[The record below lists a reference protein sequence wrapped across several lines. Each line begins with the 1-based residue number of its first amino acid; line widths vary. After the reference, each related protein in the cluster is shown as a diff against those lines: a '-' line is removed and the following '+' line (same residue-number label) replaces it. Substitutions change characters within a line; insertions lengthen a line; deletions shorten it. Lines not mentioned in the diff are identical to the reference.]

1 MEELGAGWSRFNNKV
16 IAVNKSAG
24 LSTFDVIRRFRKIIR
39 VKKIGHSGTLD
50 PLATGLVLL
59 LTGSATKLSGY
70 LMELPKKYIADIKLG
85 EATDTQDAEGTIVRT
100 GEWENTREEDITA
113 ALAGL
118 AGLRKQTPPMF
129 SALKHRGLPLYAL
142 AREGKEVAREPRE
155 VNTYS
160 IRLLECDLPVF
171 RIEVHCSKGMYVRV
185 LAEEIGDALGVPAHL
200 HRLVRTEIGHFH
212 LDDAIDDDSLEQLLE
227 MENPGTGLSEAL
239 QHLPQVELDDDQEK
253 GLMNGIAPCIVSGLP
268 VAGSLVRLILSDGR
282 LGAIAE
288 AEPAG
293 LVQLK
298 KVFAAAGQD
307 SGGNQ

>member
-1 MEELGAGWSRFNNKV
+1 MEELGSDWSRFNNRV

-24 LSTFDVIRRFRKIIR
+24 LSTFDVIRKFRKIIR

-59 LTGSATKLSGY
+59 LTGAATKLSGY
-70 LMELPKKYIADIKLG
+70 LIELPKKYIADIKLG
-85 EATDTQDAEGTIVRT
+85 EATDTQDAEGAVIRA
-100 GEWENTREEDITA
+100 GDWENTKEENITA

-118 AGLRKQTPPMF
+118 TGLRKQTPPMF
-129 SALKHRGLPLYAL
+129 SALKHRGIPLYAL
-142 AREGKEVAREPRE
+142 AREGKEVDREPRD

-160 IRLLECDLPVF
+160 LRLVECDLPVF
-171 RIEVHCSKGMYVRV
+171 RIEIHCSRGMYVRV

-200 HRLVRTEIGHFH
+200 HRLVRTEIGHFN
-212 LDDAIDDDSLEQLLE
+212 LDDAIDDGSFEQLLE
-227 MENPGTGLSEAL
+227 MEKPGTGLSEAL
-239 QHLPQVELDDDQEK
+239 RHLPLVELDDAQKK
-253 GLMNGIAPCIVSGLP
+253 GLMNGVAPRIASGLP
-268 VAGSLVRLILSDGR
+268 AAGSLVRLILPGGR

-298 KVFAAAGQD
+298 KVFAAVESD
-307 SGGNQ
+307 GGA